1 MVSLKDI
8 AVACGVSVASV
19 SKSLNDHSDI
29 SEQTKERI
37 RKTAKEMGY
46 LPNSAAKTLKTRK
59 TQNIGVLFVDG
70 AMSGL
75 THDYFAR
82 VLEGFK
88 VAAEAAGYDI
98 TFINSSKK
106 NQLSYLEHC
115 KYRGFDGVVV
125 ACINFE
131 APEVIELMQS
141 DIPIVTVDYVFN
153 NRMAVL
159 SDNGKGMRDLV
170 SYICDKGHK
179 KIAYIH
185 GADSAVTR
193 TRLITFYQVMAER
206 GLSVP
211 DEYVLEA
218 KYRDVDGCYEAT
230 NRLLDLEDRP
240 TCIIYPDDFASF
252 GGMHAIRERNLSIP
266 EDISIAGYDG
276 IRFGRYLYPKLTT
289 MWQDSRGIG
298 RVAAEKLIGLI
309 ERPKTTLVEH
319 VVVEGKIFEGAT
331 VKEL

>member
-8 AVACGVSVASV
+8 ASACGVSVASV
-19 SKSLNDHSDI
+19 SKALNDHSDI
-29 SEQTKERI
+29 GEQTKERI
-37 RKTAKEMGY
+37 RNKAKELGY
-46 LPNSAAKTLKTRK
+46 IPNSAAKNLKTRK
-59 TQNIGVLFVDG
+59 TKNIGVLFVDDD
-70 AMSGL
+70 MSGL
-75 THDYFAR
+75 THDYFSR

-88 VAAEAAGYDI
+88 VTVESEGYDI
-98 TFINSSKK
+98 TFINCSKK
-106 NQLSYLEHC
+106 NRLSYLDHC

-153 NRMAVL
+153 NRMAVS
-159 SDNGKGMRDLV
+159 SDNIKGMRDLV

-179 KIAYIH
+179 KVAYIH

-193 TRLITFYQVMAER
+193 ARLITFYKVLEER
-206 GLSVP
+206 GLQIP
-211 DEYVLEA
+211 DEYVIESE
-218 KYRDVDGCYEAT
+218 YRDTEGCYKAT
-230 NRLLDLEDRP
+230 QKLLDLKDRP

-252 GGMHAIRERNLSIP
+252 GGMHAIQERGLSIP

-276 IRFGRYLYPKLTT
+276 IRAGRYMYPKLTT
-289 MWQDSRGIG
+289 LWQDSRGLG
-298 RVAAEKLIGLI
+298 RVAAEKLIGMI
-309 ERPKTTLVEH
+309 EQPKTTLVEH
-319 VVVEGKIFEGAT
+319 VVVEGRLFEGDT